1 MTRFARFFTL
11 FLVVFSLKAQVSAQV
26 LEAVGSRSLGMGG
39 AFVAVADDATATWW
53 NPAGLA
59 AGPFLDLGGGRAT
72 DASWF
77 AAATP
82 PFGVSYYRIQVIPD
96 PTAGS
101 LAGRQDRA
109 VGVPPPFTAN
119 QLGATFVHTIV
130 DGVHAGVTARFIR
143 AGASDADTESS
154 GDLDIGVLAVV
165 GPFRLG
171 GVGRNLRATRF
182 GDVRLSRQVR
192 VGAAFDGERAGLA
205 PVMVAV
211 DADVAEYDTAS
222 GPRRVVAVGVEQ
234 WLWTRR
240 LGLRGGARVNTAGSD
255 DAAATAGASIA
266 LRAGLYVDGHAV
278 IGGGADERGWG
289 IAGRVSF

>member
-1 MTRFARFFTL
+1 MTRLARISTCL
-11 FLVVFSLKAQVSAQV
+11 LVLSLLTAEVSAQV

-39 AFVAVADDATATWW
+39 AFVAVADDGTATWW

-59 AGPFLDLGGGRAT
+59 AGPFLDLGAGRAT
-72 DASWF
+72 NAAWF

-82 PFGVSYYRIQVIPD
+82 PFGVSYYRIRVTPD
-96 PTAGS
+96 PTAGGVG
-101 LAGRQDRA
+101 GREDRP
-109 VGVPPPFTAN
+109 VGVLASLTAN

-130 DGVHAGVTARFIR
+130 DGVHAGVTARFVR
-143 AGASDADTESS
+143 AGPPDGEATST
-154 GDLDIGVLAVV
+154 GDLDIGVLAVA
-165 GPFRLG
+165 GAFRLG
-171 GVGRNLRATRF
+171 GVARNLTAPTF
-182 GDVRLSRQVR
+182 VGARLSRQVR

-205 PVMVAV
+205 PMTVSV
-211 DADVAEYDTAS
+211 DADLRRYDTAA
-222 GPRRVVAVGVEQ
+222 GPRRVVAAGVER

-240 LGLRGGARVNTAGSD
+240 LGLRAGARVDTAGSD
-255 DAAATAGASIA
+255 DTVATAGASVA